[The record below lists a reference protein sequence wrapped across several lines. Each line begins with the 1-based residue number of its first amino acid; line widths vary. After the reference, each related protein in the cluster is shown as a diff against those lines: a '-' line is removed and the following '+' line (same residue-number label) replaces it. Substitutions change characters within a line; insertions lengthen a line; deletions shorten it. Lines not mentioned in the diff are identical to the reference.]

1 MEILRGGWRR
11 GICIRYLGARG
22 NRGIEAYVFFNV
34 FTVGNLIARGALAVC
49 FDTHMIFL
57 SP

>member
-22 NRGIEAYVFFNV
+22 DRGIEAYVF
-34 FTVGNLIARGALAVC
+34 L
-49 FDTHMIFL
+49 
-57 SP
+57 